1 MQTPQQRSTG
11 YGRGIS
17 AESIATDAVTAVG
30 LTPPARCMSALV
42 TAGTNVRWR
51 CDGTDPTTTVGHYLA
66 ENSSFEFFGD
76 DVDAVTFINLTGSS
90 TIFVTYFV

>member
-1 MQTPQQRSTG
+1 MQTPQQRSSG

-17 AESIATDAVTAVG
+17 AESIATDAATAVG
-30 LTPPARCMSALV
+30 LTPPSGCVSALV
-42 TAGTNVRWR
+42 TTGVNARWR

-76 DVDAVTFINLTGSS
+76 DVDKVKFINLTGSS